1 MGAGSMHIRPMS
13 QQDIDFA
20 LLLTSSEGWGSIA
33 LDFKELLAFDPEGS
47 FIAETNEVPVG
58 MICTT
63 TYNGFGFVSN
73 LIVLRENRNK
83 GVGAIL
89 MKHALE
95 HLDRRGVRS
104 HLLDGVLRAVSLY
117 ERFGF
122 ERKYKSLR
130 FEGRVEPRI
139 FDDIRTMTEADVN
152 EIDRFDARF
161 FGASRRGF
169 LESRLKHFPSLCK
182 VLELDGNLAGY
193 IMGSEKHGFVRI
205 GPWVMRTNLESA
217 EALLQNVSAECEEM
231 PLQIGVLENNARA
244 LQILQKHGFNQKSF
258 SWRMVRGVKGRWTFS
273 DHLYAIHSA
282 ARG

>member
-1 MGAGSMHIRPMS
+1 MRIRKMLL
-13 QQDIDFA
+13 QDIDFA

-33 LDFKELLAFDPEGS
+33 LDFKELLAFDPEGC
-47 FIAETNEVPVG
+47 FIAETNEAPIG

-63 TYNGFGFVSN
+63 PYNGFGFVSN
-73 LIVLRENRNK
+73 LIVLKEHRNG

-95 HLDRRGVRS
+95 HLDRRGVKA
-104 HLLDGVLRAVSLY
+104 HLLDGVLKAVSLC

-122 ERKYKSLR
+122 EKRYKSLR
-130 FEGRVEPRI
+130 LEGRVEPKVS
-139 FDDIRTMTEADVN
+139 DDIRTMTEADVD
-152 EIDRFDARF
+152 EIDRFDTRF

-169 LESRLKHFPSLCK
+169 LKSRLKHSPSLCK

-193 IMGSEKHGFVRI
+193 IMGSERHGFVRI
-205 GPWVMRTNLESA
+205 GPWVMKTNLERA
-217 EALLQNVSAECEEM
+217 EALLQSFSAECEEM

-244 LQILQKHGFNQKSF
+244 VQILQKHGFNQKSF
-258 SWRMVRGVKGRWTFS
+258 SWRMVRGVRGRWTFS